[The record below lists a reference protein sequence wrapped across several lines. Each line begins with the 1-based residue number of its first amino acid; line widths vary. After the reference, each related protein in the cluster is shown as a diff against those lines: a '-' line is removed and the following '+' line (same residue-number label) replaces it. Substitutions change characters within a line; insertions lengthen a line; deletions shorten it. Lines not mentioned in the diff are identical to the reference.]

1 MNEDEFTDYLIQLS
15 IEESCHEA
23 FVIANSSTSDE
34 NLKLLAAIETG
45 DTAVIRELRQFPSA
59 FKEVDSRGLLPLHRA
74 AVQPSAK
81 VLEAILVSSQADLE
95 EKGRNGET
103 ALTLA
108 VQAGLEENV
117 RILLE
122 HGALPHNPNS
132 KKESPLLLAVRV
144 RSYQM
149 VYALIAH
156 GAVVDQVC
164 LKRWTALHEAAQVG
178 CVDILMLLLRR
189 GGQTSVRDCHGV
201 TPLSVAAECANLEVL
216 QVLIESGA
224 DVNAQSYKGESVL
237 MDAAGSGNPDC
248 VEFLLEHGA
257 SPNLASLTGHLPIHR
272 AAFEGHYLVLKILLS
287 VTSKTALKESGQSPI
302 HSAADGGHAQCLQLL
317 IDRGFDVN
325 VLLDQTISDNYSDMR
340 RSALYFAVSNGDV
353 TCTEMLLNAGAKPDL
368 DPLHCL
374 LVAVRARRYEIVRI
388 LLASQA
394 DVNCYFTEVNNT
406 VFPTA
411 LQYCLKDE
419 EMMRLLLNNGYDVDK
434 CFHCH
439 HDLHFNL
446 GFVWRDIHLHKPGCV
461 TCDGED
467 KIPFCDFMSL
477 CCLVD
482 LSGRV
487 LLILLD
493 YVSHVT
499 LCSRLRSILEKQK
512 EWEEIYTILRKMD
525 PSGDLDDE
533 DELLDAAIQLSIQES
548 CKDIASLG
556 SVEHQKILDAIFRGD
571 LFALQEL
578 SDYPAA
584 FTEVDSKGWYPIHRA
599 AVQQSVQ
606 VLEMVL
612 YGSYRL
618 SLEEE
623 TANGETPLILAT
635 QAGLVEIVRTLLE
648 HGASPNRINSKNE
661 SPLLLAVR
669 TDSFEIA
676 FTLISRGASVNQ
688 ACPRKWTAIHEAA
701 KVGCTDILT
710 LLLQHGGNVSETDE
724 HGVTPMGIAAEYGQP
739 EALDILIHYG
749 GDVNAQAPNG
759 DSVLYDAAGSG
770 NPDCIELLLQHGADP
785 NVANLSLEL
794 PIHRAAYKGHYLVLR
809 MLIPITTRR
818 ALRLTGQS
826 PIHAAADGGYVRC
839 MELLVDRG
847 FNVNALLDTHVSE
860 KYGDMRKTPL
870 YFAVS
875 NGDVTGTQLL
885 LNAGAKTNLDPL
897 HCLLVAVR
905 AGRYE
910 IVRILLASQADVN
923 CYFTEVN
930 DTVFP
935 TALQYC
941 LRDEMMMRLLL
952 NSGYEAEKCFCCPHD
967 STWGRSSEHTSEKIP
982 FCDFISVSWL
992 VQFSGRAVRVL
1003 LDYVNHVPICS
1014 KLKMV
1019 LKRHKEWAE
1028 ISEIL

>member
-34 NLKLLAAIETG
+34 NLKLLAAIET
-45 DTAVIRELRQFPSA
+45 
-59 FKEVDSRGLLPLHRA
+59 
-74 AVQPSAK
+74 
-81 VLEAILVSSQADLE
+81 
-95 EKGRNGET
+95 
-103 ALTLA
+103 
-108 VQAGLEENV
+108 
-117 RILLE
+117 
-122 HGALPHNPNS
+122 
-132 KKESPLLLAVRV
+132 
-144 RSYQM
+144 
-149 VYALIAH
+149 
-156 GAVVDQVC
+156 
-164 LKRWTALHEAAQVG
+164 
-178 CVDILMLLLRR
+178 
-189 GGQTSVRDCHGV
+189 
-201 TPLSVAAECANLEVL
+201 
-216 QVLIESGA
+216 
-224 DVNAQSYKGESVL
+224 
-237 MDAAGSGNPDC
+237 
-248 VEFLLEHGA
+248 
-257 SPNLASLTGHLPIHR
+257 
-272 AAFEGHYLVLKILLS
+272 
-287 VTSKTALKESGQSPI
+287 
-302 HSAADGGHAQCLQLL
+302 
-317 IDRGFDVN
+317 
-325 VLLDQTISDNYSDMR
+325 
-340 RSALYFAVSNGDV
+340 
-353 TCTEMLLNAGAKPDL
+353 
-368 DPLHCL
+368 
-374 LVAVRARRYEIVRI
+374 
-388 LLASQA
+388 
-394 DVNCYFTEVNNT
+394 
-406 VFPTA
+406 
-411 LQYCLKDE
+411 
-419 EMMRLLLNNGYDVDK
+419 
-434 CFHCH
+434 
-439 HDLHFNL
+439 
-446 GFVWRDIHLHKPGCV
+446 
-461 TCDGED
+461 
-467 KIPFCDFMSL
+467 
-477 CCLVD
+477 
-482 LSGRV
+482 
-487 LLILLD
+487 
-493 YVSHVT
+493 
-499 LCSRLRSILEKQK
+499 
-512 EWEEIYTILRKMD
+512 
-525 PSGDLDDE
+525 
-533 DELLDAAIQLSIQES
+533 
-548 CKDIASLG
+548 
-556 SVEHQKILDAIFRGD
+556 GD

-809 MLIPITTRR
+809 MLIPVTTRR

-1028 ISEIL
+1028 ISEILGE